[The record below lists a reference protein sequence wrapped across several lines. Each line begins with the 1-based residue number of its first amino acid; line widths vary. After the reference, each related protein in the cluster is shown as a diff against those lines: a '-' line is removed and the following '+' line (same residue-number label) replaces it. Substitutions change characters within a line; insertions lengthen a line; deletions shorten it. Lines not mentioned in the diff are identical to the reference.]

1 MSSTTLYSAKSSNS
15 FPRMG
20 IIEMGIETTIET
32 TTTTT
37 QTAGLDFAL

>member
-1 MSSTTLYSAKSSNS
+1 
-15 FPRMG
+15 MG
-20 IIEMGIETTIET
+20 IIEKGIETTIE